1 MSRRLPLQSALVA
14 SSILL
19 SAGVALAL
27 SCFGEPEAVEG
38 GVRLERAFPRLR
50 FERPVQLLGAG
61 DGSGRVFVVEQAGVV
76 RVFPNEADPERSEV
90 FLDISERVSRRG
102 NEEGLIG
109 FAFHPDFAR
118 NGEVYAHYSLAGDEA
133 TGILSRFRLD
143 GEDSSRV
150 DPDSE
155 EVLLRQS
162 QPWRN
167 HNGGMIAFGPDGY
180 LYLSLGDGGAA
191 NDPQGNGQDLSTWLG
206 SILRI
211 DVDRAEEGRPYAVP
225 ADNPFVDGPEG
236 ARPEIWAFGL
246 RNVWRFSFDRETGDL
261 WAGDVGQN
269 KVEEIDL
276 IVRGGNYGWRRF
288 EADRVFD
295 DGTELALEP
304 AIPPVSSYPRSEG
317 ISVTGGVVYR
327 GQRFPSLQGQYLY
340 GDYVSGNLWRVVHA
354 GNGGFVT
361 ELAARTGRS
370 IASFGE
376 DDEGELF
383 VCSFDGGIHRVVPA
397 EDEADP
403 FADWP
408 ERLSE
413 TGLFAWDEEARRAR
427 PTEALTAY
435 EVNAP
440 FWSDGAEKGRWFAL
454 PEGEAFGYAEEGAWE
469 VPVGATLVKHFRAR
483 HGRGMRDLETRLT
496 RRTEDGWEAATYV
509 WRGSDAVLAPE
520 GRQFELWGDDGVR
533 SWHAPSASECA
544 SCHVEATGFPLGL
557 RTAQL
562 NRERGDGEN
571 QLLALAEAGA
581 LMLPRDFDPGA
592 APRLVDPADELEP
605 LEDRAR
611 AWLEVNCA
619 MCHQPAGPGNAA
631 IDLRR
636 TTALDAAGLVGMA
649 PAQGPLDGED
659 ALLVAPGDA
668 ARSLLVHRVR
678 TLGDGRMPPIGSN
691 VVDEEGAALLEA
703 WIEELGAD

>member
-1 MSRRLPLQSALVA
+1 MTRRLPLRTALTA
-14 SSILL
+14 SSLVL
-19 SAGVALAL
+19 AAGVALAWTCL
-27 SCFGEPEAVEG
+27 GPAPVED

-76 RVFPNEADPERSEV
+76 RVFSNEADPASSEV

-118 NGEVYAHYSLAGDEA
+118 NGEVFAHYSLAGDEA
-133 TGILSRFRLD
+133 TGILSRFRID
-143 GEDSSRV
+143 QEDPSRV
-150 DPDSE
+150 DPASE
-155 EVLLRQS
+155 EVLLRQP

-225 ADNPFVDGPEG
+225 EDNPFVDGPEG

-246 RNVWRFSFDRETGDL
+246 RNVWRFSFDRETGEL

-269 KVEEIDL
+269 TTEEVDL
-276 IVRGGNYGWRRF
+276 VVKGGNYGWRRF
-288 EADRVFD
+288 EAERVFD
-295 DGTELALEP
+295 ADTELALEP
-304 AIPPVSSYPRSEG
+304 AIAPVSSYPRSEG
-317 ISVTGGVVYR
+317 ISITGGVVYR
-327 GQRFPSLQGQYLY
+327 GQRFPSMQGWYLY
-340 GDYVSGNLWRVVHA
+340 GDYVSGNLWRVTRGA
-354 GNGGFVT
+354 DGEFT
-361 ELAARTGRS
+361 TDLAARTGRS

-376 DDEGELF
+376 DDEGELY
-383 VCSFDGGIHRVVPA
+383 VCSFDGGVYRVVPA
-397 EDEADP
+397 EGEADP
-403 FADWP
+403 YAAWP

-413 TGLFAWDEEARRAR
+413 TGLFAWDEEQKRAA
-427 PTEALTAY
+427 PTAQLTAY

-454 PEGEAFGYAEEGAWE
+454 PEGEAFAYAEEGAWE

-520 GRQFELWGDDGVR
+520 GRQFELWTSEGVQ
-533 SWHAPSASECA
+533 SWHAPSTSECA

-557 RTAQL
+557 RTPQL
-562 NRERGDGEN
+562 NRELEDGRN
-571 QLLALAEAGA
+571 QLVALAEAGA
-581 LMLPRDFDPGA
+581 LMLPKGFDPAA
-592 APRLVDPADELEP
+592 APRFVDPGDELEP
-605 LEDRAR
+605 LEERAR
-611 AWLEVNCA
+611 TWLDVNCA
-619 MCHQPAGPGNAA
+619 MCHQPQGPGNAA

-636 TTALDAAGLVGMA
+636 STALDAAGLVGMA
-649 PAQGPLDGED
+649 PAQGSAGAGEET
-659 ALLVAPGDA
+659 LLAAPGDA

-691 VVDEEGAALLEA
+691 AVDEEGAALLEA
-703 WIEELGAD
+703 WIAELGSD